1 MEVSGRWSNRKLDL
15 RDWASITSLLPPQA
29 SAEVGLGSA
38 LPLVSLE
45 MIAYPAARREEAHQL
60 HTLRTF
66 MKRKLLFNFFLLK
79 PTFLYPLVAFMN
91 PRFGPVEEERD
102 VCHFTGTV
110 NHLSHYPDRR
120 TAVWLNL
127 KYSCEKSTIVFQGRE
142 VYSKIRKQLFFLEE
156 YN

>member
-1 MEVSGRWSNRKLDL
+1 MIKREAGPERLGQHHIPPPPPRPQQRWV
-15 RDWASITSLLPPQA
+15 W
-29 SAEVGLGSA
+29 G

-91 PRFGPVEEERD
+91 PRFGPVGEERD
-102 VCHFTGTV
+102 VCHFTRTV

-120 TAVWLNL
+120 TV
-127 KYSCEKSTIVFQGRE
+127 V
-142 VYSKIRKQLFFLEE
+142 
-156 YN
+156 